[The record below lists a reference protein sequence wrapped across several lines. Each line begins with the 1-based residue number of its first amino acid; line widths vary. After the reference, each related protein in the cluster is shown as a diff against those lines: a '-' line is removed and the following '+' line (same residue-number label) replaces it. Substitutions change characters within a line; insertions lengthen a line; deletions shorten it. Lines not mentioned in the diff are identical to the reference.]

1 MKKLVSLYAKMAA
14 LTAPECQSTCKNPF
28 SCCDQAYCEAAI
40 QYAKDNWGVILT
52 PVNGKDARGQ
62 PLPLMGDNG
71 CIAPPHL
78 RPLCTLHTCEINSLG
93 CKKGDPNW
101 TRKYFTLRSKIEA
114 AESL

>member
-1 MKKLVSLYAKMAA
+1 MQNLVPLYAQMAA
-14 LTAPECQSTCKNPF
+14 LTVPECEKTCRAKF
-28 SCCDQAYCEAAI
+28 SCCSQEYCEAAI
-40 QYAKDNWGVILT
+40 THAKENWGVILI
-52 PVNGKDARGQ
+52 PVNGKSITGK
-62 PLPLMGDNG
+62 PLPLMGQDG
-71 CIAPPHL
+71 CTAPPHL